1 MIYYSWVTSA
11 ASGCKFSKEK
21 IKKSSINCYNILW
34 KNYRNKW
41 QSRNQRWGHPPG
53 KHVDAGYCSR
63 CSSSCKTDIH
73 QPSFEVMPRI
83 CVLFGV
89 TVDCLLCRGGKR
101 FLDISALSDQ
111 EAAVVCGMVE
121 ILKKKNGFS
130 V

>member
-1 MIYYSWVTSA
+1 M
-11 ASGCKFSKEK
+11 
-21 IKKSSINCYNILW
+21 
-34 KNYRNKW
+34 
-41 QSRNQRWGHPPG
+41 
-53 KHVDAGYCSR
+53 DAGYCGR
-63 CSSSCKTDIH
+63 CSSSCKTDIR

-83 CVLFGV
+83 PVLFGV
-89 TVDCLLCRGGKR
+89 TVDCLLCREDKR